1 MARRK
6 ITHYTQDI
14 KNEAAIQ
21 YAIKGVMSKVSR
33 ALDIPETTLSQWK
46 NNTDWW
52 DALIVETR
60 NIKSDEHIA
69 RYQSLTTKAL
79 KAADEGIDKLKGTD
93 LKANDIKALVVTG
106 ATCTDKARLLLN
118 QPTSIKGDSDSI
130 KSLTAMFTKLSQDH
144 KNIQGSVVATQDKGP
159 IK

>member
-6 ITHYTQDI
+6 ITHYSQEI

-21 YAIKGVMSKVSR
+21 YAIKGVMSHVSR
-33 ALDIPETTLSQWK
+33 ALDIPEPTLCEWK
-46 NNTDWW
+46 RSDWW
-52 DALIVETR
+52 LALTEEVRSE
-60 NIKSDEHIA
+60 KSDEHIA

-79 KAADEGIDKLKGTD
+79 EAADDGIDKLKGKT
-93 LKANDIKALVVTG
+93 LTAADIKALVVTG

-130 KSLTAMFTKLSQDH
+130 KSLTDMFTKLSQDH
-144 KNIQGSVVATQDKGP
+144 KNIQGSVVSVQEKEVP
-159 IK
+159 